1 MRDITDKEFEEKY
14 LHFYNNVN
22 DYLNNYVIP
31 DLVSFYLANGYSRH
45 CLSDCPLRN
54 HINSAIDVFNCR
66 CDMNKLIPKV
76 KEILKIKY
84 NLAVKKYKSF
94 KIKKI
99 LLKKLTLSEMVV
111 FLVGRSMFIV

>member
-1 MRDITDKEFEEKY
+1 MCDITDKEFEEIY
-14 LHFYNNVN
+14 LPFYNNVN

-31 DLVSFYLANGYSRH
+31 DLVVFYLANGYSRH

-84 NLAVKKYKSF
+84 NLVVKNSNP
-94 KIKKI
+94 
-99 LLKKLTLSEMVV
+99 LRLK
-111 FLVGRSMFIV
+111 RYN

>member
-1 MRDITDKEFEEKY
+1 MCDITDEEFERIY
-14 LHFYNNVN
+14 LPFYNNVN

-31 DLVSFYLANGYSRH
+31 DLVAFYLANGYSRH
-45 CLSDCPLRN
+45 YLSECPLRY

-84 NLAVKKYKSF
+84 NLVVKNTNP
-94 KIKKI
+94 
-99 LLKKLTLSEMVV
+99 LRLK
-111 FLVGRSMFIV
+111 RYY